1 MDRVSCSVLLTRQR
15 LPTMQS
21 SVAIPGKESE
31 VVAAGSELV
40 LVDSE
45 LVVDDG
51 LVVCERITLPKRAR
65 IKRGL

>member
-1 MDRVSCSVLLTRQR
+1 
-15 LPTMQS
+15 MQS